1 MRSKTVLASSVLAT
15 LLAVTAAASAAEPD
29 FYLMMQKCKITV
41 GHLVLSDES
50 LKVIDGDP
58 PTFACVRQSASVS
71 CALSLES
78 GAQGHKGNRGQY
90 EVLADSPPILLLSD
104 ETGGEF
110 ISINTTQRAAV
121 IITRILALESASSK
135 VCHGLYATSFDL
147 KALEE

>member
-1 MRSKTVLASSVLAT
+1 MRSKTILVSSVLAA
-15 LLAVTAAASAAEPD
+15 LLAVCAMATEPD
-29 FYLMMQKCKITV
+29 FYLKMQKCKITV

-58 PTFACVRQSASVS
+58 PTFACIRQSASVS

-78 GAQGHKGNRGQY
+78 GVQGHKGNHVQY
-90 EVLADSPPILLLSD
+90 KVLADSPPILLLSD

-121 IITRILALESASSK
+121 IITRILALKYASSK
-135 VCHGLYATSFDL
+135 VCHGLYTTSFDL